1 MTKANTQHEPRRAL
15 VTGGASGFG
24 LETARALLAQGAS
37 VAIGD
42 IDEGS
47 LQRAREDL
55 GGDTPGS
62 ERLLSVHLDVT
73 SAASVE
79 AAVAACEKAFGGLD
93 TLVNC
98 AGILAFSRFI
108 DTAEDEW
115 DRTIA
120 VDLKGTFLCSQKAAP
135 LLCASGR
142 GRIVNIGSD
151 ASKIG
156 WPLVT
161 SYVAAKFGVVGL
173 TKSIAGELAADGVTV
188 NCVCPIGCPTTGL
201 GEFVLDWKTRATGL
215 PAEQVKAATAR
226 DVPLGRNCR
235 EADVVNAI
243 LFFLQGSSAFVT
255 GVAMDVDGGFTSTAS
270 VPGTAIGDE
279 A

>member
-1 MTKANTQHEPRRAL
+1 MGNTNPQDGPRRAL
-15 VTGGASGFG
+15 VTGGANGFG
-24 LETARALLAQGAS
+24 LETARALLGQGAQ

-42 IDEGS
+42 IDAGR
-47 LQRAREDL
+47 LQTAREEL
-55 GGDTPGS
+55 GAGDAKGS
-62 ERLLSVHLDVT
+62 DRLLALQLDVT

-79 AAVAACEKAFGGLD
+79 AAVAACREAFGGLD

-98 AGILAFSRFI
+98 AGILEFSKFV
-108 DTAEDEW
+108 DTPEDEW
-115 DRTIA
+115 DRTID

-173 TKSIAGELAADGVTV
+173 TKSIAGELADAGVTV
-188 NCVCPIGCPTTGL
+188 NCVCPIGCPTTGM
-201 GEFVLDWKTRATGL
+201 GEFVLDWKTKATGL
-215 PAEQVKAATAR
+215 SAEQVKAATAR
-226 DVPLGRNCR
+226 DVPLGRNCS

-243 LFFLQGSSAFVT
+243 LFFLQDSSAFVT
-255 GVAMDVDGGFTSTAS
+255 GVAMDVDGGFTSTAA
-270 VPGTAIGDE
+270 VPGTG
-279 A
+279 